1 MTDRLA
7 KGRSEGGGN
16 LRKIPLIPERALAIH
31 WRHQVDLR
39 TKIKMSL
46 EIATKRRYNNTTL
59 AKIIIYA
66 STCSISPGTA
76 ALPSAMKDF
85 NCVKIESQCL
95 SNEVTSVNGKL
106 AIGFVKHANST

>member
-16 LRKIPLIPERALAIH
+16 LCKIPLIPEGALAIH
-31 WRHQVDLR
+31 RWHQVDLR

-46 EIATKRRYNNTTL
+46 ETATKGCYNKTIL
-59 AKIIIYA
+59 EKIIYA
-66 STCSISPGTA
+66 ITCSRSPGTA

-85 NCVKIESQCL
+85 NCVKTESQCL
-95 SNEVTSVNGKL
+95 SNEGTSVYGKL
-106 AIGFVKHANST
+106 AMGFVKHANST